1 LPDQVSVDPRLGA
14 ARRTSGPWA
23 RALDLIPA
31 RLRHWGVLAGVVF
44 VLWVLAAAPGQW
56 SYLGQQFVAGMSIG
70 AIAALGGTGLVVA
83 YRATGVFNFAFAGI
97 ATASAFIMYEL
108 TENNGVP
115 VWLALL
121 MVVLVAGPAI
131 GVLMDLVVFRSLQRR
146 AAGTAEKL
154 VANLGVLILL
164 LGIGG
169 VIYGET
175 TYQPENIFSA
185 GQAFQLSSGS
195 SAVSVSWS
203 VVGNVSMIAAAAGG
217 LVLLFRYT
225 PLGRQVRA
233 VVDRRGLAELYVVNA
248 NKISM
253 LSWAIAAAFAALAG
267 VLDAPIV
274 GLQNGALALQVLQI
288 IGVAVVARL
297 RNIGTAV
304 AAGFGIGVVSSLGS
318 ALVTPHYWSWLSWI
332 PSVRQEFD
340 VQVPVLTT
348 IIFLLI
354 YRSLDESGGGGTAGV
369 VTATFSRIGRRS
381 TASTVRGVLAVG
393 LLAIVVPALLGGGD
407 LVTAQKVVAYSV
419 AFLSIVAITGYSGH
433 LSLATAAF
441 AGLGAYITVRLRN
454 GLLPLP
460 LATSIPHVP
469 VLLAM
474 VIGALIVIPIGVI
487 VGYPAL
493 RRRGLILGLI
503 TLAFA
508 QVVDAFVFQ
517 DPSWTSGRN
526 TDRPDLFG
534 WSLSGDRSFLYFEL
548 VVLGLVLLLV
558 RNLRSGALGRVLGA
572 MRDSER
578 GAVSVGISLR
588 RYKLLIFGASAFIAA
603 IGGSLIVQQT
613 GTLNVNPDGPFS
625 PLFGLYWFGAVVVF
639 GLSYR
644 VSAILAAILYIAVDV
659 AVGQRGASLIIIGA
673 IALFVGYLPGGII
686 GTVLQFVRGDGISP
700 SPAQQSLARFARA
713 RAQADDAP
721 PPGHDLAPSRF
732 AERLLAGTGSSS
744 GGGG

>member
-1 LPDQVSVDPRLGA
+1 MTLDPRL
-14 ARRTSGPWA
+14 RTTAEVRSGPG
-23 RALDLIPA
+23 RLLDVVPA
-31 RLRHWGVLAGVVF
+31 RLRHPGLLLGILF
-44 VLWVLAAAPGQW
+44 VLWVMAAAPGQW
-56 SYLGQQFVAGMSIG
+56 SYLGQQIVAGLSIG

-97 ATASAFIMYEL
+97 ATACAFIMYEFTSNDGL
-108 TENNGVP
+108 P
-115 VWLALL
+115 VWLGLAL
-121 MVVLVAGPAI
+121 VVLVIGPAI
-131 GVLMDLVVFRSLQRR
+131 GVLMDVVVFRSLERR

-175 TYQPENIFSA
+175 TYLPKNIFSS
-185 GQAFQLSSGS
+185 GQAFQLSSGN
-195 SAVSVSWS
+195 SAVAVSWT
-203 VVGNVSMIAAAAGG
+203 VVGNVAAIAIAAGG
-217 LVLLFRYT
+217 LALLFRYT

-233 VVDRRGLAELYVVNA
+233 VVDRRSLAELFAVNA
-248 NKISM
+248 NVISM
-253 LSWAIAAAFAALAG
+253 LSWAIGAAFAALAG
-267 VLDAPIV
+267 VLDAPVV
-274 GLQNGALALQVLQI
+274 GLQNGGLALQLLQI

-304 AAGFGIGVVSSLGS
+304 AAGFGVGIVGSLGS

-332 PSVRQEFD
+332 PNVNQNID

-348 IIFLLI
+348 VVFLLA
-354 YRSLDESGGGGTAGV
+354 YRNLDESGSGGIAGV
-369 VTATFSRIGRRS
+369 VTATFSRIGQRS
-381 TASTVRGVLAVG
+381 TAATLQGVLAVG
-393 LLAIVVPALLGGGD
+393 LVALVAPALISGGH
-407 LVTAQKVVAYSV
+407 LVTAQQVVAYSV

-441 AGLGAYITVRLRN
+441 AGLGAYVTVRLHN

-460 LATSIPHVP
+460 VSTSIPHVP
-469 VLLAM
+469 VVLAM
-474 VIGALIVIPIGVI
+474 LIGGLVVIPIGVL

-508 QVVDAFVFQ
+508 QIVDAFIIEN
-517 DPSWTSGRN
+517 PSWTSGRN
-526 TDRPDLFG
+526 TSRPNLFG
-534 WSLSGDRSFLYFEL
+534 WSLSGDRAFLYFEL
-548 VVLGLVLLLV
+548 VVLALVLLLV
-558 RNLRSGALGRVLGA
+558 RNLRSGVLGRVLGA

-603 IGGSLIVQQT
+603 IGGSLIVQQQ
-613 GTLNVNPDGPFS
+613 GALNVNADGPFA

-644 VSAILAAILYIAVDV
+644 SSAVLAATLYIVVDS
-659 AVGQRGASLIIIGA
+659 ATGHQGASLIVIGA
-673 IALFVGYLPGGII
+673 IAIFVGYLPGGVI
-686 GTVLQFVRGDGISP
+686 GTVLRFVRGDGVGP
-700 SPAQQSLARFARA
+700 SPAERSLAAFAAKR
-713 RAQADDAP
+713 RRIEEAP
-721 PPGHDLAPSRF
+721 PPGWDLEPSQF
-732 AERLLAGTGSSS
+732 AERVLAGSDT
-744 GGGG
+744 

>member
-1 LPDQVSVDPRLGA
+1 
-14 ARRTSGPWA
+14 
-23 RALDLIPA
+23 
-31 RLRHWGVLAGVVF
+31 VLAGVVF
-44 VLWVLAAAPGQW
+44 VLWVLAAAPGRW
-56 SYLGQQFVAGMSIG
+56 SYLGQQFVAGLSIG

-97 ATASAFIMYEL
+97 ATVSAFIMYEL
-108 TENNGVP
+108 TSNQGVP

-121 MVVLVAGPAI
+121 MVVLAVGPAI
-131 GVLMDLVVFRSLQRR
+131 GVLMDLIVFRSLQRR
-146 AAGTAEKL
+146 SAGTAEKL

-175 TYQPENIFSA
+175 TYQPKNVFSA
-185 GQAFQLSSGS
+185 GQAFQFSSGS

-203 VVGNVSMIAAAAGG
+203 VVGNVGLILAAAGG
-217 LVLLFRYT
+217 LMLVFRYT

-233 VVDRRGLAELYVVNA
+233 VVDRRGLAELFVVNA
-248 NKISM
+248 NKVSL

-297 RNIGTAV
+297 RNIGVAV
-304 AAGFGIGVVSSLGS
+304 AAGLGVGLVGSLGS
-318 ALVTPHYWSWLSWI
+318 ALVTPHYWSWLSWL
-332 PSVRQEFD
+332 PSISSDID

-348 IIFLLI
+348 IVFLLVF
-354 YRSLDESGGGGTAGV
+354 RNLDEADGGGTAGV

-381 TASTVRGVLAVG
+381 TAATVQG
-393 LLAIVVPALLGGGD
+393 LLAMALVAIIVPALLNDGN
-407 LVTAQKVVAYSV
+407 LVIAQEVVAYSV

-433 LSLATAAF
+433 LSLASAAF

-460 LATSIPHVP
+460 FDASIPHVP

-474 VIGALIVIPIGVI
+474 LIGGLVVIPIGII

-517 DPSWTSGRN
+517 NPSWTSGRN

-534 WSLSGDRSFLYFEL
+534 WSLSGPRTFLYFEL

-603 IGGSLIVQQT
+603 IGGSLIVQQA

-644 VSAILAAILYIAVDV
+644 VSAILGAVVYISVDV
-659 AVGQRGASLIIIGA
+659 AVGHNFASLIVIGA
-673 IALFVGYLPGGII
+673 IAVFIGYLPGGLI
-686 GTVLQFVRGDGISP
+686 GTVLRFVRGDGIGP
-700 SPAQQSLARFARA
+700 SPAQQSLAKFARA
-713 RAQADDAP
+713 RAQVDQAP
-721 PPGHDLAPSRF
+721 PPGQDLEPSSF
-732 AERLLAGTGSSS
+732 AERLLAGAALSS
-744 GGGG
+744 GDRA

>member
-1 LPDQVSVDPRLGA
+1 
-14 ARRTSGPWA
+14 
-23 RALDLIPA
+23 
-31 RLRHWGVLAGVVF
+31 VLAGVVF
-44 VLWVLAAAPGQW
+44 VLWVLAAAPGRW
-56 SYLGQQFVAGMSIG
+56 SYLGQQFVAGLSIG

-97 ATASAFIMYEL
+97 ATVSAFIMYEL
-108 TENNGVP
+108 TSNQGVP

-121 MVVLVAGPAI
+121 MVVLAVGPAI
-131 GVLMDLVVFRSLQRR
+131 GVLMDLIVFRSLQRR
-146 AAGTAEKL
+146 SAGTAEKL

-175 TYQPENIFSA
+175 TYQPKNVFSA

-203 VVGNVSMIAAAAGG
+203 VVGNVGLILAAAGG
-217 LVLLFRYT
+217 LMLVFRYT

-233 VVDRRGLAELYVVNA
+233 VVDRRGLAELFVVNA
-248 NKISM
+248 NKVSL

-297 RNIGTAV
+297 RNIGVAV
-304 AAGFGIGVVSSLGS
+304 AAGLGVGLVGSLGS
-318 ALVTPHYWSWLSWI
+318 ALVTPHYWSWLSWL
-332 PSVRQEFD
+332 PSISSDID

-348 IIFLLI
+348 IVFLLVF
-354 YRSLDESGGGGTAGV
+354 RNLDEADGGGTAGV

-381 TASTVRGVLAVG
+381 TAATVQG
-393 LLAIVVPALLGGGD
+393 LLAMALVAIIVPALLNDGN
-407 LVTAQKVVAYSV
+407 LVIAQEVVAYSV

-433 LSLATAAF
+433 LSLASAAF

-460 LATSIPHVP
+460 FDASIPHVP

-474 VIGALIVIPIGVI
+474 LIGGLVVIPIGII

-517 DPSWTSGRN
+517 NPSWTSGRN

-534 WSLSGDRSFLYFEL
+534 WSLSGPRTFLYFEL

-603 IGGSLIVQQT
+603 IGGSLIVQQA

-644 VSAILAAILYIAVDV
+644 VSAILGAVVYISVDV
-659 AVGQRGASLIIIGA
+659 AVGHNFASLIVIGA
-673 IALFVGYLPGGII
+673 IAVFIGYLPGGLI
-686 GTVLQFVRGDGISP
+686 GTVLRFVRGDGIGP
-700 SPAQQSLARFARA
+700 SPAQQSLAKFARA
-713 RAQADDAP
+713 RAQVDQAP
-721 PPGHDLAPSRF
+721 PPGQDLEPSSF
-732 AERLLAGTGSSS
+732 AERLLAGAALSS
-744 GGGG
+744 GDRA